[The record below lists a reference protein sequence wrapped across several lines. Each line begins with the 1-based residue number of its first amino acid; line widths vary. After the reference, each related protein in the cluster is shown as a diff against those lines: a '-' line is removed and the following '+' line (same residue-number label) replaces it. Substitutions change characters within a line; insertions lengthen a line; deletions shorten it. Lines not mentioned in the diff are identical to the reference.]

1 LTHSGWLECAAQHD
15 KLKCIGHF
23 VDAFRGGLSVISD
36 TTTEVWWGNLVVRS
50 GKLGLCAC
58 YTPKLDSRPTFPTIM
73 TSVLEIIPLGGI
85 GEFGMNCMALRYGD
99 EMIILDAGMGF
110 PEETAY
116 GVDVSIPNFEFLEPY
131 RDDITAI
138 VLTHGH
144 EDHLGA
150 LPYILKRFNV
160 PVYCSHFTA
169 GLAESKLEE
178 HELLGDV
185 LLHRVEPRD
194 VVELGAFTVEFIRV
208 SHSLVDCFSLAIKT
222 PVGTIIHTG
231 DYKVDET
238 PVIGE
243 PIDLRSFRRYGQD
256 GVLALLSDSTN
267 ATVPGRT
274 PSERA
279 VIPAFEEIFVE
290 AKGRIIVAAFASSIH
305 RLQIVMDVS
314 QQFNRRVC
322 VLGRSMQKN
331 VEVADR
337 LGYLDIPDG
346 LLVSLNQAKLMSDAE
361 VVFLVTGSQGE
372 SRAALSQMAT
382 QSYKGLTIDEGDT
395 VVLSARI
402 IPGNERLI
410 SRMIGFIYKRGAN
423 IIEEKRRLIHVSG
436 HASQEDIRI
445 LTEAVRPRYVVPI
458 HGEYRMLFRHKEF
471 VKNHLGYA
479 EDDIILIENG
489 DVLELDGERAAVID
503 KREVGRTFIDDS
515 GFEEISSD
523 LIRERKQLAYEGT
536 ITLAV
541 TIRDDTGELLGDPRI
556 VARGVRGLSSNG
568 LGSLGQSSGDDGV
581 AENDMLKGALLVV
594 SAALAG
600 ASRQTLED
608 DSLLKEHLRVE
619 LKRFIQK
626 QTGSRPVIMPM
637 IIRV

>member
-1 LTHSGWLECAAQHD
+1 MA
-15 KLKCIGHF
+15 
-23 VDAFRGGLSVISD
+23 
-36 TTTEVWWGNLVVRS
+36 
-50 GKLGLCAC
+50 
-58 YTPKLDSRPTFPTIM
+58 
-73 TSVLEIIPLGGI
+73 SVLEIIPLGGI

-138 VLTHGH
+138 ILTHGH

-178 HELLGDV
+178 HDLLGDI

-194 VVELGAFTVEFIRV
+194 IVELGSFTVEFIRV
-208 SHSLVDCFSLAIKT
+208 SHSLVDCFSLAIRT
-222 PVGTIIHTG
+222 PVGTVIHTG

-243 PIDLRSFRRYGQD
+243 PIDLRSFRRYGKE

-279 VIPAFEEIFVE
+279 VIPAFEEIFAE

-305 RLQIVMDVS
+305 RLQIVLDVS
-314 QQFNRRVC
+314 QQFHRHVC

-346 LLVSLNQAKLMSDAE
+346 LLVSLNQAKLMSDDE
-361 VVFLVTGSQGE
+361 IVFLVTGSQGE

-382 QSYKGLTIDEGDT
+382 QSYKGLTVDEGDT

-445 LTEAVRPRYVVPI
+445 LTEAVRPKYVVPI

-471 VKNHLGYA
+471 VKNHLGYT
-479 EDDIILIENG
+479 EDNIILIENG
-489 DVLELDGERAAVID
+489 DVLEFDGERAAVID

-515 GFEEISSD
+515 GFEEISSE
-523 LIRERKQLAYEGT
+523 LVRERKQLAYEGT

-541 TIRDDTGELLGDPRI
+541 TIKNDTGELVGNPRI

-568 LGSLGQSSGDDGV
+568 VHLGQVGSMNEANGRDLSK
-581 AENDMLKGALLVV
+581 EALQVV
-594 SAALAG
+594 LAALAG
-600 ASRQTLED
+600 ASRQTMED

-626 QTGSRPVIMPM
+626 QTGSKPVIMPM

>member
-1 LTHSGWLECAAQHD
+1 M
-15 KLKCIGHF
+15 
-23 VDAFRGGLSVISD
+23 
-36 TTTEVWWGNLVVRS
+36 N
-50 GKLGLCAC
+50 
-58 YTPKLDSRPTFPTIM
+58 
-73 TSVLEIIPLGGI
+73 SVLEIIPLGGI
-85 GEFGMNCMALRYGD
+85 GEFGMNCMAVRYED
-99 EMIILDAGMGF
+99 EMLILDAGMGF

-116 GVDVSIPNFEFLEPY
+116 GVDVCIPNFDFLEEY
-131 RDDITAI
+131 RDNITAI

-150 LPYILKRFNV
+150 LPYILKKFNV

-178 HELLGDV
+178 HELTNDV

-194 VVELGAFTVEFIRV
+194 VVNIGVFTVEFIRV

-243 PIDLRSFRRYGQD
+243 PIDLRSFRRYGQE

-279 VIPAFEEIFVE
+279 VIPAFEEIFAE
-290 AKGRIIVAAFASSIH
+290 AGGRIIVAAFASSIH
-305 RLQIVMDVS
+305 RLQIVIDIA
-314 QQFNRRVC
+314 QQFNRKVC

-331 VEVADR
+331 VEISDR
-337 LGYLDIPDG
+337 LGYLDIHDG
-346 LLVSLNQAKLMSDAE
+346 LLVSLNEAKQMPNHE
-361 VVFLVTGSQGE
+361 IVFLVTGSQGE
-372 SRAALSQMAT
+372 ARAALSQMAT
-382 QSYKGLTIDEGDT
+382 QSYKGLMIDEGDT

-410 SRMIGFIYKRGAN
+410 SRMIGMIYKRGAN
-423 IIEEKRRLIHVSG
+423 IIEEKRRLVHVSG

-445 LTEAVRPRYVVPI
+445 MTEAVRPKFVVPI

-479 EDDIILIENG
+479 EENIVLIENG
-489 DVLELDGERAAVID
+489 DVLELDGERATVIG
-503 KREVGRTFIDDS
+503 KREIGRTFIDDT
-515 GFEEISSD
+515 GFEEIQSET
-523 LIRERKQLAYEGT
+523 IRQRRQLAYEGMV
-536 ITLAV
+536 TLVV
-541 TIRDDTGELLGDPRI
+541 TINAQTGELQSPPEI
-556 VARGVRGLSSNG
+556 VTRGVRGFESAN
-568 LGSLGQSSGDDGV
+568 GSLKDAQHVV
-581 AENDMLKGALLVV
+581 A
-594 SAALAG
+594 AAIAG
-600 ASRQTLED
+600 ASRQTLADET
-608 DSLLKEHLRVE
+608 LLKEHVRVE

-626 QTGSRPVIMPM
+626 LTGARPVIMP
-637 IIRV
+637 VVVQV

>member
-1 LTHSGWLECAAQHD
+1 MS
-15 KLKCIGHF
+15 
-23 VDAFRGGLSVISD
+23 
-36 TTTEVWWGNLVVRS
+36 
-50 GKLGLCAC
+50 
-58 YTPKLDSRPTFPTIM
+58 
-73 TSVLEIIPLGGI
+73 SVLEIIPLGGI
-85 GEFGMNCMALRYGD
+85 GEFGMNCMAVRYGD
-99 EMIILDAGMGF
+99 EMLILDAGMGF

-116 GVDVSIPNFEFLEPY
+116 GVDVSIPNFAFLDEY
-131 RDDITAI
+131 RSDITAI

-150 LPYILKRFNV
+150 LPYLLKKFNV

-178 HELLGDV
+178 HDILGDV

-194 VVELGAFTVEFIRV
+194 VVDIGCFTVEFIRV
-208 SHSLVDCFSLAIKT
+208 SHSLVDCFSLGIKT

-243 PIDLRSFRRYGQD
+243 PIDLRSLRRYGQD

-279 VIPAFEEIFVE
+279 VIPAFEEIFAE
-290 AKGRIIVAAFASSIH
+290 AQGRIIVAAFASSIH
-305 RLQIVMDVS
+305 RLQIVLDVA
-314 QQFNRRVC
+314 QQFNRKVC
-322 VLGRSMQKN
+322 VLGRSMLKN
-331 VEVADR
+331 VEVAER

-346 LLVSLNQAKLMSDAE
+346 LLVSLSQAKQMGDDEIAY
-361 VVFLVTGSQGE
+361 LVTGSQGE
-372 SRAALSQMAT
+372 SRAVLSQMAT
-382 QSYKGLTIDEGDT
+382 QSYKGLMIDEGDT

-423 IIEEKRRLIHVSG
+423 IIEEKRRLVHVSG
-436 HASQEDIRI
+436 HASQEDIRVM
-445 LTEAVRPRYVVPI
+445 TEAVRPKFVVPI

-479 EDDIILIENG
+479 EENIILIENG
-489 DVLELDGERAAVID
+489 DVLELDGERAAIID
-503 KREVGRTFIDDS
+503 KREIGRTFIDES
-515 GFEEISSD
+515 GFEEIESGTV
-523 LIRERKQLAYEGT
+523 RERKQLAYEGA
-536 ITLAV
+536 ITLV
-541 TIRDDTGELLGDPRI
+541 LTINSKTGVLHGEPKI
-556 VARGVRGLSSNG
+556 VSRGVRGLPSTNG
-568 LGSLGQSSGDDGV
+568 FLTVEEEAARPDYRLLEEAKTVVAAAVAGS
-581 AENDMLKGALLVV
+581 
-594 SAALAG
+594 
-600 ASRQTLED
+600 SRQTLD
-608 DSLLKEHLRVE
+608 DETLLREHVRVE

-626 QTGSRPVIMPM
+626 QTGSRPVITPVVV
-637 IIRV
+637 RV

>member
-1 LTHSGWLECAAQHD
+1 MS
-15 KLKCIGHF
+15 
-23 VDAFRGGLSVISD
+23 
-36 TTTEVWWGNLVVRS
+36 N
-50 GKLGLCAC
+50 
-58 YTPKLDSRPTFPTIM
+58 
-73 TSVLEIIPLGGI
+73 VLEIIPLGGI
-85 GEFGMNCMALRYGD
+85 GEFGMNCMSVRYGD
-99 EMIILDAGMGF
+99 DMIILDAGMGF
-110 PEETAY
+110 PEETAF
-116 GVDVSIPNFEFLEPY
+116 GVDISIPNFDFLEEY
-131 RDDITAI
+131 RDNITAI

-150 LPYILKRFNV
+150 LPYILKKFNV

-178 HELLGDV
+178 HDLLGDT

-194 VVELGAFTVEFIRV
+194 VVEIGPFSVEFIRV

-243 PIDLRSFRRYGQD
+243 PIDLRSFRRYGQE

-279 VIPAFEEIFVE
+279 VIPAFEEIFAE
-290 AKGRIIVAAFASSIH
+290 APGRLIVAAFASSIH
-305 RLQIVMDVS
+305 RLQIVLDIA
-314 QQFNRRVC
+314 QQFNRKVC
-322 VLGRSMQKN
+322 VLGRSMLKN
-331 VEVADR
+331 VEIADR
-337 LGYLDIPDG
+337 LGYLDIPEG
-346 LLVSLNQAKLMSDAE
+346 LLVPLNEAKQMKDNRI
-361 VVFLVTGSQGE
+361 VFLVTGSQGE

-382 QSYKGLTIDEGDT
+382 QSYKGLTIEEGDT

-402 IPGNERLI
+402 IPGNERTI

-423 IIEEKRRLIHVSG
+423 IIEEKRRLVHVSG

-445 LTEAVRPRYVVPI
+445 MTEAVRPKFVVPI

-479 EDDIILIENG
+479 EENIILIENG
-489 DVLELDGERAAVID
+489 DVLELDGERAAVVN
-503 KREVGRTFIDDS
+503 KRDIGRTFIDDT
-515 GFEEISSD
+515 GFEEIERETV
-523 LIRERKQLAYEGT
+523 RERKQMASEGMVTLIVT
-536 ITLAV
+536 IDGETGQLQAKPEIVMRGVQGFDGANGSLKDAQAVIEAAV
-541 TIRDDTGELLGDPRI
+541 TGASR
-556 VARGVRGLSSNG
+556 
-568 LGSLGQSSGDDGV
+568 
-581 AENDMLKGALLVV
+581 DMLKD
-594 SAALAG
+594 
-600 ASRQTLED
+600 Q
-608 DSLLKEHLRVE
+608 SLLKEHVRLE

-626 QTGSRPVIMPM
+626 LTGARPVIMP
-637 IIRV
+637 VVVQL

>member
-1 LTHSGWLECAAQHD
+1 VS
-15 KLKCIGHF
+15 
-23 VDAFRGGLSVISD
+23 
-36 TTTEVWWGNLVVRS
+36 
-50 GKLGLCAC
+50 
-58 YTPKLDSRPTFPTIM
+58 
-73 TSVLEIIPLGGI
+73 SVLEIIPLGGI
-85 GEFGMNCMALRYGD
+85 GEFGMNCMAVRYED
-99 EMIILDAGMGF
+99 EMLILDAGMGF

-116 GVDVSIPNFEFLEPY
+116 GVDVCVPNFDFLEEY
-131 RDDITAI
+131 RDHITAI

-150 LPYILKRFNV
+150 LPYLLKKFNV

-178 HELLGDV
+178 HNLVGDT

-194 VVELGAFTVEFIRV
+194 VVEIGVFSVEFIRV
-208 SHSLVDCFSLAIKT
+208 SHSLIDCFSLAIKT

-243 PIDLRSFRRYGQD
+243 PIDLRSFRRLGQE

-279 VIPAFEEIFVE
+279 VIPAFEEIFSE
-290 AKGRIIVAAFASSIH
+290 ARGRIIVAAFASSIH
-305 RLQIVMDVS
+305 RLQIVLDIA
-314 QQFNRRVC
+314 QQFNRKVC
-322 VLGRSMQKN
+322 VLGRSMLKN
-331 VEVADR
+331 VEIADR

-346 LLVSLNQAKLMSDAE
+346 LLVHLNEAKQMKDHR

-372 SRAALSQMAT
+372 SRAALSQMAG
-382 QSYKGLTIDEGDT
+382 QSYKGLMIDEGDT

-410 SRMIGFIYKRGAN
+410 SRMIGMIYKRGAN
-423 IIEEKRRLIHVSG
+423 IIEEKRRLVHVSG

-445 LTEAVRPRYVVPI
+445 MTEAVRPKFVVPI

-479 EDDIILIENG
+479 EENII
-489 DVLELDGERAAVID
+489 
-503 KREVGRTFIDDS
+503 
-515 GFEEISSD
+515 
-523 LIRERKQLAYEGT
+523 
-536 ITLAV
+536 
-541 TIRDDTGELLGDPRI
+541 
-556 VARGVRGLSSNG
+556 
-568 LGSLGQSSGDDGV
+568 
-581 AENDMLKGALLVV
+581 
-594 SAALAG
+594 
-600 ASRQTLED
+600 
-608 DSLLKEHLRVE
+608 
-619 LKRFIQK
+619 
-626 QTGSRPVIMPM
+626 
-637 IIRV
+637 

>member
-1 LTHSGWLECAAQHD
+1 
-15 KLKCIGHF
+15 
-23 VDAFRGGLSVISD
+23 
-36 TTTEVWWGNLVVRS
+36 
-50 GKLGLCAC
+50 
-58 YTPKLDSRPTFPTIM
+58 M

-85 GEFGMNCMALRYGD
+85 GEFGMNCMSVRYGD
-99 EMIILDAGMGF
+99 EMLILDAGMGF

-116 GVDVSIPNFEFLEPY
+116 GVDVCIPDFDFLEEF
-131 RDDITAI
+131 RDHITAI

-150 LPYILKRFNV
+150 LPYILKKFNV

-178 HELLGDV
+178 HDLTGDT
-185 LLHRVEPRD
+185 LIHRVEPRD
-194 VVELGAFTVEFIRV
+194 VVDIGVFSVEFIRV
-208 SHSLVDCFSLAIKT
+208 SHSLVDCFSLAIRT

-243 PIDLRSFRRYGQD
+243 AIDLRSFRRYGQE

-279 VIPAFEEIFVE
+279 VIPAFEEIFAE
-290 AKGRIIVAAFASSIH
+290 AGGRIIVAAFASSIH
-305 RLQIVMDVS
+305 RLQIVLDTA
-314 QQFNRRVC
+314 QQFNRKVC

-346 LLVSLNQAKLMSDAE
+346 LLVSLNEAKQMRDPE
-361 VVFLVTGSQGE
+361 IVFLVTGSQGE
-372 SRAALSQMAT
+372 ARAALSQMAT
-382 QSYKGLTIDEGDT
+382 QSYKGMTIEEGDT

-445 LTEAVRPRYVVPI
+445 MTEAVRPKFVVPI

-479 EDDIILIENG
+479 EENIILIENG
-489 DVLELDGERAAVID
+489 DVLELDGERAAVVN
-503 KREVGRTFIDDS
+503 KREIGRTFIDDS
-515 GFEEISSD
+515 GFEEIESETV
-523 LIRERKQLAYEGT
+523 RQRRQMAYEG
-536 ITLAV
+536 ICTLIV
-541 TIRDDTGELLGDPRI
+541 TLDAETGELLGEPEI
-556 VARGVRGLSSNG
+556 VARGVRGFDSANG
-568 LGSLGQSSGDDGV
+568 NVKDAQRVV
-581 AENDMLKGALLVV
+581 AA
-594 SAALAG
+594 SITG
-600 ASRQTLED
+600 ASRETLSD
-608 DSLLKEHLRVE
+608 KSLLKEHIRVE

-626 QTGSRPVIMPM
+626 LTGARPVIMP
-637 IIRV
+637 VVLQV

>member
-1 LTHSGWLECAAQHD
+1 MS
-15 KLKCIGHF
+15 
-23 VDAFRGGLSVISD
+23 
-36 TTTEVWWGNLVVRS
+36 
-50 GKLGLCAC
+50 
-58 YTPKLDSRPTFPTIM
+58 
-73 TSVLEIIPLGGI
+73 SVLEIIPLGGI
-85 GEFGMNCMALRYGD
+85 GEFGMNCMAVRYED
-99 EMIILDAGMGF
+99 EMLILDAGMGF

-116 GVDVSIPNFEFLEPY
+116 GVDVCIPNFDFLEEY
-131 RDDITAI
+131 RDHITAI

-150 LPYILKRFNV
+150 LPYILKKFNV

-178 HELLGDV
+178 HELTNDV

-194 VVELGAFTVEFIRV
+194 VVDIGVFTVEFIRV
-208 SHSLVDCFSLAIKT
+208 SHSLVDCFSLAIRT

-243 PIDLRSFRRYGQD
+243 PIDLRSFRRYGQE

-279 VIPAFEEIFVE
+279 VIPAFEEIFAE
-290 AKGRIIVAAFASSIH
+290 AGGRIIVAAFASSIH
-305 RLQIVMDVS
+305 RLQIVIDIA
-314 QQFNRRVC
+314 QQFNRKVC

-331 VEVADR
+331 VEISDR
-337 LGYLDIPDG
+337 LGYLDIHDG
-346 LLVSLNQAKLMSDAE
+346 LLVSLNEAKQMRDNE
-361 VVFLVTGSQGE
+361 IVFLVTGSQGE
-372 SRAALSQMAT
+372 ARAALSQMAT
-382 QSYKGLTIDEGDT
+382 QSFKGLMIDEGDT

-410 SRMIGFIYKRGAN
+410 SRMIGMIYKRGAN
-423 IIEEKRRLIHVSG
+423 IIEEKRRLVHVSG

-445 LTEAVRPRYVVPI
+445 MTEAVRPKFVVPI

-479 EDDIILIENG
+479 EENIVLIENG
-489 DVLELDGERAAVID
+489 DVLELDGERAAVVG
-503 KREVGRTFIDDS
+503 KREIGRTFIDDT
-515 GFEEISSD
+515 GFEEIESET
-523 LIRERKQLAYEGT
+523 IRQRRQLAYEGMV
-536 ITLAV
+536 TLIV
-541 TIRDDTGELLGDPRI
+541 TINAETGELQSPPEI
-556 VARGVRGLSSNG
+556 VTRGVRGFDSTN
-568 LGSLGQSSGDDGV
+568 GSLKDAQRVV
-581 AENDMLKGALLVV
+581 A
-594 SAALAG
+594 AAIAG
-600 ASRQTLED
+600 ASRQTLADE
-608 DSLLKEHLRVE
+608 SLLKEHVRVE

-626 QTGSRPVIMPM
+626 LTGAKPVIMP
-637 IIRV
+637 VVVQV

>member
-1 LTHSGWLECAAQHD
+1 MA
-15 KLKCIGHF
+15 
-23 VDAFRGGLSVISD
+23 
-36 TTTEVWWGNLVVRS
+36 
-50 GKLGLCAC
+50 
-58 YTPKLDSRPTFPTIM
+58 
-73 TSVLEIIPLGGI
+73 SVLEIVPLGGI
-85 GEFGMNCMALRYGD
+85 GEFGMNCMAVRYGD
-99 EMIILDAGMGF
+99 EMLILDAGMGF
-110 PEETAY
+110 PEESAY
-116 GVDVSIPNFEFLEPY
+116 GVDVSIPNFAFLDEY

-150 LPYILKRFNV
+150 LPYLLKKFNV

-178 HELLGDV
+178 HDLLGDV

-194 VVELGAFTVEFIRV
+194 VVDIGVFSVEFIRV
-208 SHSLVDCFSLAIKT
+208 SHSLVDCFSLGIKT

-279 VIPAFEEIFVE
+279 VIPAFEEIFSE
-290 AKGRIIVAAFASSIH
+290 APGRVIVATFASSIH
-305 RLQIVMDVS
+305 RLQIVLDVA
-314 QQFNRRVC
+314 QQFNRHVC

-331 VEVADR
+331 VEVAER

-346 LLVSLNQAKLMSDAE
+346 LLVSLNDAKLMRDQDI
-361 VVFLVTGSQGE
+361 VFLVTGSQGE

-382 QSYKGLTIDEGDT
+382 QSYKGLVVEEGDT

-423 IIEEKRRLIHVSG
+423 IIEEKRRLVHVSG

-445 LTEAVRPRYVVPI
+445 MTEAVRPKFVVPI

-479 EDDIILIENG
+479 EENIILIENG
-489 DVLELDGERAAVID
+489 DVLELDGERAMVVD
-503 KREVGRTFIDDS
+503 KREIGRTFIDES
-515 GFEEISSD
+515 GFEEIDSD
-523 LIRERKQLAYEGT
+523 TVRERKQLAYEGT
-536 ITLAV
+536 VTVVV
-541 TIRDDTGELLGDPRI
+541 TIDEESGELQDEPRI
-556 VARGVRGLSSNG
+556 VARGVRGLGPNG
-568 LGSLGQSSGDDGV
+568 FGDNSPTPNSMIAD
-581 AENDMLKGALLVV
+581 AKRVV
-594 SAALAG
+594 TASITG
-600 ASRQTLED
+600 ASRQTLADET
-608 DSLLKEHLRVE
+608 LLKEHVRVE

-626 QTGSRPVIMPM
+626 QTGARPVILP
-637 IIRV
+637 IIVQV